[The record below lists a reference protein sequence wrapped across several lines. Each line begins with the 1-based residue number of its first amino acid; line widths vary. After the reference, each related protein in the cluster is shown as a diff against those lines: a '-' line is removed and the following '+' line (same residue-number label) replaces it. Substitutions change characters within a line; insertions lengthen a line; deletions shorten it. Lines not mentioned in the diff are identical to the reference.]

1 MLLPADCAVQET
13 PASAVSRTNDK
24 LNQTRVDNFS
34 HSEKAE
40 LLPEFVAFNIESLR
54 EWWFYAALDAHSCA
68 AAGQKLTLNED
79 YVEKNCQQRK
89 RAGIAPCPS
98 SGIA

>member
-1 MLLPADCAVQET
+1 MLLPADCAAHEV
-13 PASAVSRTNDK
+13 PASATSSMTDK

-40 LLPEFVAFNIESLR
+40 LRTEFVAFNIVSLR

-68 AAGQKLTLNED
+68 AAGQKLTLD
-79 YVEKNCQQRK
+79 QGLGKEKYQQRK
-89 RAGIAPCPS
+89 RAGIAPCPKD
-98 SGIA
+98 